1 MNQAQRIDA
10 IVQARCVLADH
21 REVWPRILPGLEE
34 LHGISVTQDWD
45 IASIR
50 KMLDDERAFL
60 LTDEADPSA
69 FAVCALDAY
78 SYDIA
83 EKELFIY
90 LVWHQGGDAI
100 ERFQPH
106 LEQLARTAGAKYIRF
121 YSPRRGMLR
130 AATQAGYVARAVEYI
145 KELSDGRWR

>member
-1 MNQAQRIDA
+1 MNQAQQIEA
-10 IVQARCVLADH
+10 IVHSRCILADH
-21 REVWPRILPGLEE
+21 REAWPCILPGLQA
-34 LHGISVTQDWD
+34 LHALCDTADWD
-45 IASIR
+45 IPSIR
-50 KMLDDERAFL
+50 KMLDEDRAFL

-69 FAVCALDAY
+69 FGVFMLDTY
-78 SYDIA
+78 PYDTA
-83 EKELFIY
+83 AKELFVY

-106 LEQLARTAGAKYIRF
+106 MEQVARAGGAKHIRF

-130 AATQAGYVARAVEYI
+130 AALRAGYAPRAVEYI